1 MLVCYITWQIEYRE
15 RERQNIQ
22 DLMSI
27 AMGLETGTGHLLH
40 LTDSDCGLFYASF
53 EKLQRSTL
61 VASAVRCHN

>member
-1 MLVCYITWQIEYRE
+1 MFVCYITWQIEYRE

-53 EKLQRSTL
+53 EKL
-61 VASAVRCHN
+61 